1 MAAPFAK
8 HHFRKAVN
16 CQKKSQ
22 VMEDKDVTI
31 SGVVSVMVEG
41 RVVRRL

>member
-8 HHFRKAVN
+8 HHFMKAVN
-16 CQKKSQ
+16 CQKESQ
-22 VMEDKDVTI
+22 VMEDKDVTV
-31 SGVVSVMVEG
+31 SGVVSVMAEG